1 VTVLTG
7 RQVRDAGG
15 VLGAFAD
22 AGVLEAADVHVART
36 LGRLGQTP
44 DGADGDAVLL
54 AVALTVRA
62 VRLGSVVADLATLA
76 GTVTVDD
83 ASVGADQAGPVDL
96 DQLPWPDPGAWLD
109 AVRGSALVA
118 VGDDGPADRPLRLVG
133 STVALDRYWRHER
146 RVVADLTTRAATDPA
161 GVDLDLLR
169 DGLGRLFRSQPSS
182 GPDLQRVA
190 AATAVLRTCT
200 VIAGGPGT
208 GKTTTVARVLALL
221 HEQAAKDGRP
231 LRAALAAPTGKAAA
245 RLQEAVQDQAA
256 QLEREGA
263 LDADIAAAVRATEAA
278 TLHRLLGWNP
288 GNRSRFRHDRSN
300 QLPHQVVVVDETS
313 MVSLSMMARLLE
325 AVRPSARL
333 VLVGDPQQLA
343 SVEAGAVLGDVVGP
357 TGERLRMRPAAR
369 TQLEEASGQV
379 VDADEDDRPVSIGDG
394 IVVLRH
400 NHRFAGGIRDLA
412 AAIQSGRDDEVV
424 QVLERGAHDVR
435 WLPVDVAETG
445 VGDAGARTAAVTGV
459 RDLVVAQAAD
469 VIAAA
474 AEGRAADALAAMRGV
489 QLLCAHR
496 RGPYGVATW
505 RREIERRLAETV
517 PGFAWQGWFAG
528 RPLLITEND
537 RQLGLYNGDTG
548 VVVDDDG
555 TLRCAFERRGEVVH
569 VSPSRLAAVETL
581 YAMTIHKSQGSQFG
595 QVVVVLPD
603 EASPILTRELL
614 YTAVTRAER
623 GVTVVGTEA
632 AVRAAVLRPVARA
645 SGLRTRLWDHL

>member
-1 VTVLTG
+1 MTVLLG
-7 RQVRDAGG
+7 RQAHRAGG
-15 VLGAFAD
+15 LLGAFAE
-22 AGVLEAADVHVART
+22 AGVLEAADVHVAQT
-36 LGRLGQTP
+36 LHRLSGAAP
-44 DGADGDAVLL
+44 DDDGDVTML
-54 AVALTVRA
+54 AIALTVRA
-62 VRLGSVVADLATLA
+62 VRHGSVVTDLATLA
-76 GTVTVDD
+76 GTVTVDEVPLGPD
-83 ASVGADQAGPVDL
+83 GEPLVDVAD
-96 DQLPWPDPGAWLD
+96 LPWPEPGRWLD
-109 AVRGSALVA
+109 AVRASPLVA
-118 VGDDGPADRPLRLVG
+118 DGDEAATSRPLRLVG
-133 STVALDRYWRHER
+133 TALALDRYWRHER
-146 RVVADLTTRAATDPA
+146 RIVADLTTRAATAPSD
-161 GVDLDLLR
+161 VDADLLR
-169 DGLGRLFRSQPSS
+169 AGLGRLFPGAPSS
-182 GPDLQRVA
+182 GPDLQRA
-190 AATAVLRTCT
+190 AAAAAVLRSCS

-208 GKTTTVARVLALL
+208 GKTTTVARILALL
-221 HEQAAKDGRP
+221 HEQAAAEGRP
-231 LRAALAAPTGKAAA
+231 MRAALAAPTGKAAA
-245 RLQEAVQDQAA
+245 RLQEAVQEQATRLA
-256 QLEREGA
+256 EEGA
-263 LDADIAAAVRATEAA
+263 VDPAVAAAVAATEAA

-288 GNRSRFRHDRSN
+288 GNRSRFRHDRAN

-357 TGERLRMRPAAR
+357 AAERLRMRPSAR
-369 TQLEEASGQV
+369 TELEAVSGQV

-412 AAIQSGRDDEVV
+412 GAIQTGRADEVV
-424 QVLERGAHDVR
+424 EVLGRDAHDVR
-435 WLPVDVAETG
+435 WLPVDVAEEP
-445 VGDAGARTAAVTGV
+445 VPAI
-459 RDLVVAQAAD
+459 RDLVVAQAAE

-474 AEGRAADALAAMRGV
+474 ADGHAADALAAMRGV

-505 RREIERRLAETV
+505 RRESERRLAETV

-548 VVVDDDG
+548 VVVDDHG

-595 QVVVVLPD
+595 EVVVVLPD
-603 EASPILTRELL
+603 ETSPILTRELL

-632 AVRAAVLRPVARA
+632 AVRAAVSRPVQRA
-645 SGLRTRLWDHL
+645 SGLRDRLWR

>member
-7 RQVRDAGG
+7 RQVHGATGL
-15 VLGAFAD
+15 LGTFAE
-22 AGVLEAADVHVART
+22 AEVLEAADVHVART
-36 LGRLGQTP
+36 LGRLAGTP
-44 DGADGDAVLL
+44 EGADADAVLL

-76 GTVTVDD
+76 GTVTVD
-83 ASVGADQAGPVDL
+83 AAPAGADGGPPVDL
-96 DQLPWPDPGAWLD
+96 DELPWPDPGGWLE
-109 AVRGSALVA
+109 AVQGSTLVA
-118 VGDDGPADRPLRLVG
+118 VGDDAPADRPLRLVG
-133 STVALDRYWRHER
+133 TSLALDRYWRHER
-146 RVVADLTTRAATDPA
+146 RIVADLTTRAATEPA
-161 GVDLDLLR
+161 GVDLALLR
-169 DGLGRLFRSQPSS
+169 DGLGRLFPGSPSS

-190 AATAVLRTCT
+190 AAAAVLRSCT

-208 GKTTTVARVLALL
+208 GKTTTVARILALL
-221 HEQAAKDGRP
+221 HEQAAAEGRP
-231 LRAALAAPTGKAAA
+231 MRAALAAPTGKAAA

-256 QLEREGA
+256 QLERDGSVP
-263 LDADIAAAVRATEAA
+263 ADVAAAVGATEAA

-343 SVEAGAVLGDVVGP
+343 SVEAGAVLGDLVGP
-357 TGERLRMRPAAR
+357 AAERLRMRPSAR
-369 TQLEEASGQV
+369 TQLEAVSGQV
-379 VDADEDDRPVSIGDG
+379 VDADDEDRPVSIGDG

-412 AAIQSGRDDEVV
+412 AAIQTGRDDDVV
-424 QVLERGAHDVR
+424 QVLARGSHDVR
-435 WLPVDVAETG
+435 WLPVDVAETS
-445 VGDAGARTAAVTGV
+445 AGEAAARTAAVTDV
-459 RDLVVAQAAD
+459 RDLVVEQAAD

-474 AEGRAADALAAMRGV
+474 IEGRAADALASMRGV

-623 GVTVVGTEA
+623 GVTLVGTEA
-632 AVRAAVLRPVARA
+632 AVRAAVTRPVSRA
-645 SGLRTRLWDHL
+645 SGLGDRLWRP

>member
-1 VTVLTG
+1 VTVRTG
-7 RQVRDAGG
+7 RQVHVADG

-22 AGVLEAADVHVART
+22 AGVLEAADVHVARA
-36 LGRLGQTP
+36 LGRLAGT
-44 DGADGDAVLL
+44 ADEHVLL
-54 AVALTVRA
+54 GVALTVRA
-62 VRLGSVVADLATLA
+62 VRHGSVVADLTSLA
-76 GTVTVDD
+76 GSVTVDD
-83 ASVGADQAGPVDL
+83 GATGPDGGPVVDL
-96 DQLPWPDPGAWLD
+96 DELPWPEPDPWLD
-109 AVRGSALVA
+109 AVRASPLVA
-118 VGDDGPADRPLRLVG
+118 VGDDAPADRPLRLVG
-133 STVALDRYWRHER
+133 TSLALDRYWRHER
-146 RVVADLTTRAATDPA
+146 RIVADLTTRAATGP
-161 GVDLDLLR
+161 GSVDVALLQ
-169 DGLGRLFRSQPSS
+169 DGLARLFPGSPSS

-190 AATAVLRTCT
+190 AAAAVLRSCT

-208 GKTTTVARVLALL
+208 GKTTTVARILALL
-221 HEQAAKDGRP
+221 HEQAANEGRP
-231 LRAALAAPTGKAAA
+231 MRAALAAPTGKAAA

-256 QLEREGA
+256 QLARSGA
-263 LDADIAAAVRATEAA
+263 VAADVAVAVGCTEAA

-325 AVRPSARL
+325 AVRFSARL
-333 VLVGDPQQLA
+333 VLVGDPRQLA

-357 TGERLRMRPAAR
+357 TAERLRMRPAAR
-369 TQLEEASGQV
+369 SELEEASGQV
-379 VDADEDDRPVSIGDG
+379 VDADEDDRPASIGDG

-412 AAIQSGRDDEVV
+412 SAIQTGRDDEVV

-435 WLPVDVAETG
+435 WLPVDVAETS
-445 VGDAGARTAAVTGV
+445 VGDAAARAAAVTEV
-459 RDLVVAQAAD
+459 RDLVVAQAGD
-469 VIAAA
+469 VIEAAA
-474 AEGRAADALAAMRGV
+474 GGRAADALASMRGV

-505 RREIERRLAETV
+505 RREIERRLADTV

-548 VVVDDDG
+548 VVVDDHG
-555 TLRCAFERRGEVVH
+555 TLRCAFERRGDVLH
-569 VSPSRLAAVETL
+569 VSPSRLASVETL

-595 QVVVVLPD
+595 EVVVVLPD
-603 EASPILTRELL
+603 ESSPILTRELL

-623 GVTVVGTEA
+623 SVTVVGTEA
-632 AVRAAVLRPVARA
+632 AVRAAVSRPVARA
-645 SGLRTRLWDHL
+645 SGLRDRLWGS